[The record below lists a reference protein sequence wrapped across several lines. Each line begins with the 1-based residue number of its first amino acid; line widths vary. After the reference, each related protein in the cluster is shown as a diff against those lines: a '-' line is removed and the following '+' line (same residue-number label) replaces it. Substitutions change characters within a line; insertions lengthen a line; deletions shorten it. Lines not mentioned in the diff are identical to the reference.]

1 MTKCWESLALC
12 LLVENQ
18 PTVVSCQGLLLGRW
32 EKINW
37 PKWFKGSEKSVSITS
52 LSVSVLVFS
61 WHVDRFADISL
72 KKRKK
77 KRKKRVSSWWTTK
90 DFLVLTSTPAST
102 PHFTLILPSTL
113 LNLSGTPGVVLI
125 ILLAGGNKP
134 GLWAALV
141 LQFRALMA
149 ASEWIRARG
158 NPTGWSTGVRSAGVA
173 AITSHHSLYWPPPI
187 GFLLNLKHMQLFL
200 LGGSNLKAS
209 LRCDKEL
216 VQQSSSAPMYD

>member
-1 MTKCWESLALC
+1 MKCFRCQSKCFCLSIFMTC
-12 LLVENQ
+12 
-18 PTVVSCQGLLLGRW
+18 GL
-32 EKINW
+32 
-37 PKWFKGSEKSVSITS
+37 
-52 LSVSVLVFS
+52 FS
-61 WHVDRFADISL
+61 KYFT
-72 KKRKK
+72 KKTAQKK
-77 KRKKRVSSWWTTK
+77 KNEKEKKKNLWLHGELQKTPWS
-90 DFLVLTSTPAST
+90 LPIPASS
-102 PHFTLILPSTL
+102 HRFTLNLPSTL

-134 GLWAALV
+134 GLRAALV

-149 ASEWIRARG
+149 ASEWMRARG

-209 LRCDKEL
+209 LRHDKEP
-216 VQQSSSAPMYD
+216 VQQSSSTPMYD